1 MKKILGI
8 LVLGL
13 GVIVLVFLLNINSS
27 AKKINLEC
35 GDRSYPKRILY
46 AKVDK
51 NTLEI
56 YIPSSEDRL
65 KFKVDVFDDYKIQTY
80 GRSLNKSKTKYDT
93 HLTVWKWWD
102 YDKYVKDYGYMIIV
116 ERVQG
121 KIIITRSKNP
131 YDESKSGSVTFT
143 EYDKLSC
150 KKLEKL

>member
-1 MKKILGI
+1 MKS
-8 LVLGL
+8 
-13 GVIVLVFLLNINSS
+13 N
-27 AKKINLEC
+27 
-35 GDRSYPKRILY
+35 
-46 AKVDK
+46 
-51 NTLEI
+51 
-56 YIPSSEDRL
+56 
-65 KFKVDVFDDYKIQTY
+65 DYKIQTY